1 MSVTFHLSE
10 CSTRAERRR
19 VSNRTIASYG
29 TTQQLRSFERR
40 FGYTSHV
47 SPRPQI
53 RDGQD
58 KRDVGRYSIPEAAGY
73 LAVPSRTM
81 RRWFLGDRRL
91 FTPSYRRG
99 DDVLLSFNDVT
110 EAYIIEVL
118 RNHYDFRPTKLRT
131 IVEALRVKSK
141 LDKPLAQREFYA
153 IPEFQ
158 SFVDRRTVKGIKAN
172 IDLAHHGN
180 LVFDEFVAAL
190 GKRVQRDSRGR
201 ACRLYPWKE
210 SSSDESPLSMDPDVL
225 SGELVV
231 SGTRIPATMLYAKKL
246 SGRTAEEIA
255 RSYHLEPALV
265 RKVLNH
271 FEREKP

>member
-1 MSVTFHLSE
+1 M
-10 CSTRAERRR
+10 
-19 VSNRTIASYG
+19 SNRTIASYG
-29 TTQQLRSFERR
+29 TTQHLRSFERR

-53 RDGQD
+53 REGQD

-73 LAVPSRTM
+73 LAVPARTM
-81 RRWFLGDRRL
+81 RRWFLGERRL
-91 FTPSYRRG
+91 FNPSYRRG
-99 DDVLLSFNDVT
+99 GDVLLSFNDVT

-118 RNHYDFRPTKLRT
+118 RNHYDFSPIKLRR
-131 IVEALRVKSK
+131 IVEALRVRSN

-158 SFVDRRTVKGIKAN
+158 SFVDRRVIRGQQTN

-180 LVFDEFVAAL
+180 LVFDQFVAAL
-190 GKRVQRDSRGR
+190 GKRVQRDRRGH

-210 SSSDESPLSMDPDVL
+210 SDSDESPLSMDPDVL

-246 SGRTAEEIA
+246 AGKTAAQIA
-255 RSYHLEPALV
+255 RSYHLKPALI

>member
-1 MSVTFHLSE
+1 M
-10 CSTRAERRR
+10 
-19 VSNRTIASYG
+19 SNRTIALYG
-29 TTQQLRSFERR
+29 TTRQLRAFERR
-40 FGYTSHV
+40 FGYTSDVH
-47 SPRPQI
+47 PRPKI
-53 RDGQD
+53 AVGQD

-81 RRWFLGDRRL
+81 RRWFLGERRL
-91 FTPSYRRG
+91 FTPSYHRG
-99 DDVLLSFNDVT
+99 DNVLLSFNDVT

-118 RNHYDFRPTKLRT
+118 RNHYDFSPIKLRR
-131 IVEALRVKSK
+131 IVQKLREKSN

-158 SFVDRRTVKGIKAN
+158 SFVDRRIVKGTKAN
-172 IDLAHHGN
+172 IDLAHEDN

-190 GKRVQRDSRGR
+190 GKRVQRDGRGR

-246 SGRTAEEIA
+246 SGKTATQIA
-255 RSYHLEPALV
+255 RSYHLKPALI
-265 RKVLNH
+265 RKVLNY

>member
-1 MSVTFHLSE
+1 MGVTFHCPSVSLG
-10 CSTRAERRR
+10 TERRR
-19 VSNRTIASYG
+19 VSNRTIASNG
-29 TTQQLRSFERR
+29 TAKLVRAFEKR
-40 FGYTSHV
+40 FGYTSEMAT
-47 SPRPQI
+47 RPELAA
-53 RDGQD
+53 GQD

-73 LAVPSRTM
+73 LAMPERTM
-81 RRWFLGDRRL
+81 RRWFLGERRL
-91 FTPSYRRG
+91 FNPSYRRG

-118 RNHYDFRPTKLRT
+118 RNHWDFKPAKLRT

-158 SFVDRRTVKGIKAN
+158 SFVDRRVVKGQQAN

-190 GKRVQRDSRGR
+190 GKRVQRDGRGR

-210 SSSDESPLSMDPDVL
+210 SSSEESPLSMDPDVL

-231 SGTRIPATMLYAKKL
+231 SGTRIPARMLYAKKL
-246 SGRTAEEIA
+246 SGKTAEEIA
-255 RSYHLEPALV
+255 GSYHLETDLV
-265 RKVLNH
+265 RKVLIY